1 MRDCFE
7 HYCNKGKQTE
17 WVDDGTEDGYIIT
30 TEHNCPTC
38 EGTGEV
44 GDECFC
50 YARDPN
56 ECCCGAWDDI
66 EEEWYECEVDDE

>member
-1 MRDCFE
+1 MRDCFSMS
-7 HYCNKGKQTE
+7 CSNGKETR
-17 WVDDGTEDGYIIT
+17 WVDDGTEDGYTIT
-30 TEHNCPTC
+30 TPENCHIC

-44 GDECFC
+44 EDYC
-50 YARDPN
+50 YCCAHEPS